1 MASESIQEV
10 GARRSRSA
18 GLTTSA
24 VLRFWLPL
32 ATSWLLM
39 ATENLTVNAIIARM
53 AEARLQLAA
62 LGIAFSLALA
72 VESPIISLLTASNA
86 LARDRESFRLL
97 HRFMLGLNAAVTMG
111 MLLLGL
117 TPLFD
122 FAVVQL
128 IGAPAEIAVKVRPV
142 LWSLILW
149 PAAIGFRRFHQGLMI
164 RHGYTRQIGY
174 GTALRL
180 FTAVGV
186 SLAGL
191 AWGKLDGATVGG
203 LALGASAIAESVYVW
218 YVAQPLVQK
227 VKGTDTLAER
237 SPLTPSLNPPP
248 PSIPP
253 TLGGRG
259 AGKGGEGSSLTLRD
273 LLRFYAPLALTSAIT
288 LSTAPLI
295 NSGLARSPYPIES
308 LAAWPVVSGQLFAV
322 RSFGLSLQEVVV
334 ALLDGPSALKTLR
347 RFATMV
353 GIGSLALLLT
363 IAFTP
368 LAPWWQQR
376 IAGLSEDL
384 TVFAVA
390 ALRLAVLLPVLAV
403 VVNMLRGIVVTGK
416 ATSAIAQATVLN
428 LLALTSVLLIGGKLG
443 LLPGVSLAA
452 VALTV
457 SQLAE
462 SAWLWRGA
470 RPTQQRLWE
479 QARIEAL
486 TPLE

>member
-1 MASESIQEV
+1 MTSESIQEAD
-10 GARRSRSA
+10 ARRSRSA

-39 ATENLTVNAIIARM
+39 ATENLAVTAIVART
-53 AEARLQLAA
+53 AEPKLQLAA

-86 LARDRESFRLL
+86 LARDRQSFRLL
-97 HRFMLGLNAAVTMG
+97 HRFTLGLNVAVTTA

-117 TPLFD
+117 TPLFNLV
-122 FAVVQL
+122 VVQL
-128 IGAPAEIAVKVRPV
+128 IGAPAEVAVKVRPV
-142 LWSLILW
+142 LWAMTLW

-174 GTALRL
+174 GTAIRL
-180 FTAVGV
+180 FAAVGV

-203 LALGASAIAESVYVW
+203 LALGASAIAESAYIW
-218 YVAQPLVQK
+218 YVAQPAVQK
-227 VKGTDTLAER
+227 VKRTDTLAER
-237 SPLTPSLNPPP
+237 TP
-248 PSIPP
+248 
-253 TLGGRG
+253 
-259 AGKGGEGSSLTLRD
+259 LTLRD
-273 LLRFYAPLALTSAIT
+273 LLHFYAPLALTSAIT
-288 LSTAPLI
+288 LSTTPLI

-308 LAAWPVVSGQLFAV
+308 LAAWPVVNGQLFAL
-322 RSFGLSLQEVVV
+322 RSFGISLQEVVV
-334 ALLDGPSALKTLR
+334 ALLDSPASLKTLR

-353 GIGSLALLLT
+353 GVGSLALLLT

-376 IAGLSEDL
+376 IAGLSEEL

-403 VVNMLRGIVVTGK
+403 VVSMLRGIVVTGK
-416 ATSAIAQATVLN
+416 ATGVIAQATVFN
-428 LLALTSVLLIGGKLG
+428 LLMLVSVLLIGGKLG
-443 LLPGVSLAA
+443 LLPGVSLAI
-452 VALTV
+452 VAMTV

-470 RPTQQRLWE
+470 RRNQFGVPSSEFRV
-479 QARIEAL
+479 
-486 TPLE
+486 

>member
-1 MASESIQEV
+1 MASESIQEAD
-10 GARRSRSA
+10 ARRSRSA

-39 ATENLTVNAIIARM
+39 ATENLAVNAIIART
-53 AEARLQLAA
+53 AEAKLQLAA

-86 LARDRESFRLL
+86 LARDRQSFRLL
-97 HRFMLGLNAAVTMG
+97 RRFTLGLNAAVTTG

-117 TPLFD
+117 TPLFNL
-122 FAVVQL
+122 AVVQL
-128 IGAPAEIAVKVRPV
+128 IGAPAEVAVKVRPV
-142 LWSLILW
+142 LWALTLW

-174 GTALRL
+174 GTAIRL

-203 LALGASAIAESVYVW
+203 LALGASSIAESVYVW
-218 YVAQPLVQK
+218 YVAQPVVQK
-227 VKGTDTLAER
+227 IKRTDTLAE
-237 SPLTPSLNPPP
+237 SPPL
-248 PSIPP
+248 
-253 TLGGRG
+253 
-259 AGKGGEGSSLTLRD
+259 ALRD
-273 LLRFYAPLALTSAIT
+273 LLRFYAPLALTSAIM
-288 LSTAPLI
+288 LSTTPLI

-308 LAAWPVVSGQLFAV
+308 LAVWPVVSGQLFAV

-334 ALLDGPSALKTLR
+334 ALLDSPAALKTLR

-353 GIGSLALLLT
+353 GVGSLALLLT

-376 IAGLSEDL
+376 IAGLSEEL

-390 ALRLAVLLPVLAV
+390 ALRLAALLPVLAV
-403 VVNMLRGIVVTGK
+403 VVNMLRGIVVTGQ
-416 ATSAIAQATVLN
+416 ATSVIAQATMLN
-428 LLALTSVLLIGGKLG
+428 LFALVTVLLVGANLG
-443 LLPGVSLAA
+443 LLPGVSLAI
-452 VALTV
+452 VAMTV

-462 SAWLWRGA
+462 SAWLWNGA
-470 RPTQQRLWE
+470 RRKQFGVSS
-479 QARIEAL
+479 
-486 TPLE
+486 

>member
-1 MASESIQEV
+1 MASESIQRAD
-10 GARRSRSA
+10 ARRSRSA
-18 GLTTSA
+18 ELTTSA

-39 ATENLTVNAIIARM
+39 ATENLAVNAIIART
-53 AEARLQLAA
+53 AEAKLQLAA

-97 HRFMLGLNAAVTMG
+97 RRFTLGLNAAVTTG

-117 TPLFD
+117 TPLFNLV
-122 FAVVQL
+122 VVQF

-142 LWSLILW
+142 LWALILW

-164 RHGYTRQIGY
+164 RYGYTRQIGY
-174 GTALRL
+174 GTVIRL
-180 FTAVGV
+180 FTGVGV

-191 AWGKLDGATVGG
+191 AWGKVDGATLGG
-203 LALGASAIAESVYVW
+203 LALGASAMAESVYVW
-218 YVAQPLVQK
+218 YVAQPAVQK
-227 VKGTDTLAER
+227 VMSTDTLAEEAPVTPPINPPQLWEGN
-237 SPLTPSLNPPP
+237 PLT
-248 PSIPP
+248 
-253 TLGGRG
+253 LG
-259 AGKGGEGSSLTLRD
+259 D

-288 LSTAPLI
+288 LSTTPLI
-295 NSGLARSPYPIES
+295 NAGLARSPHPIES
-308 LAAWPVVSGQLFAV
+308 LAAWPVVNGQLFAL

-334 ALLDGPSALKTLR
+334 ALLDGPAAKRTLR

-353 GIGSLALLLT
+353 GVGSLALLLI
-363 IAFTP
+363 IAYTP
-368 LAPWWQQR
+368 LAPWWQQQ
-376 IAGLSEDL
+376 IAGLSEEL
-384 TVFAVA
+384 SLFAVA

-416 ATSAIAQATVLN
+416 ATSVIAQATVLN
-428 LLALTSVLLIGGKLG
+428 LLALGSVLLIGGKLS

-462 SAWLWRGA
+462 SAWLWHGA
-470 RPTQQRLWE
+470 RPTRQRLWE
-479 QARIEAL
+479 QARVEAL

>member
-1 MASESIQEV
+1 VVSESIQEANV
-10 GARRSRSA
+10 RRSRFA
-18 GLTTSA
+18 GLTASA

-39 ATENLTVNAIIARM
+39 ATESLAVNAVIARM
-53 AEARLQLAA
+53 AEAELQLAA
-62 LGIAFSLALA
+62 LGIALSLALA
-72 VESPIISLLTASNA
+72 AESPIISLLTASNA
-86 LARDRESFRLL
+86 LARDRQSFRLL
-97 HRFMLGLNAAVTMG
+97 YRFTLGLNAVVTTA
-111 MLLLGL
+111 MLLLGF
-117 TPLFD
+117 TPLFNL
-122 FAVVQL
+122 AVVQF
-128 IGAPAEIAVKVRPV
+128 IGAPAEIVVKVRPV
-142 LWSLILW
+142 LWALTLW
-149 PAAIGFRRFHQGLMI
+149 PAAVGFRRFHQGLMI

-174 GTALRL
+174 GTTIRL

-203 LALGASAIAESVYVW
+203 LALGASAMAESVYVW
-218 YVAQPLVQK
+218 YVAQPLVRK
-227 VKGTDTLAER
+227 VKGTDTLAE
-237 SPLTPSLNPPP
+237 SPPLALC
-248 PSIPP
+248 
-253 TLGGRG
+253 
-259 AGKGGEGSSLTLRD
+259 D

-288 LSTAPLI
+288 LSTTPLI
-295 NSGLARSPYPIES
+295 NSGLSRSPYPIES

-334 ALLDGPSALKTLR
+334 ALLDSPAAMKTLR
-347 RFATMV
+347 RFAAMV
-353 GIGSLALLLT
+353 GVGSLALLLT
-363 IAFTP
+363 IAYTP

-384 TVFAVA
+384 SVFAVA

-428 LLALTSVLLIGGKLG
+428 LLALGSVLLIGAKLG
-443 LLPGVSLAA
+443 LLPGVSLAV

-462 SAWLWRGA
+462 SVWLWRGA
-470 RPTQQRLWE
+470 RPIRQRLWE
-479 QARIEAL
+479 QARVEAL
-486 TPLE
+486 LPLEDELPPGY

>member
-1 MASESIQEV
+1 MSTQQAD
-10 GARRSRSA
+10 ARRSSSA

-39 ATENLTVNAIIARM
+39 ATENLAVNAIIART
-53 AEARLQLAA
+53 AETKLQLAA

-72 VESPIISLLTASNA
+72 VESPIISLLTTSNA
-86 LARDRESFRLL
+86 LARDWQSFRLL
-97 HRFMLGLNAAVTMG
+97 QRFTLGLNAAVTTA

-122 FAVVQL
+122 LVVVQL
-128 IGAPAEIAVKVRPV
+128 IGTPTEIAFKVCPV
-142 LWSLILW
+142 IWTLTLW

-174 GTALRL
+174 GTAIRL
-180 FTAVGV
+180 FTGVGV

-191 AWGKLDGATVGG
+191 AWGKLEGATVGG
-203 LALGASAIAESVYVW
+203 LALGASSIAESAYVW
-218 YVAQPLVQK
+218 YVAQPAVQK
-227 VKGTDTLAER
+227 VKRTNILAEKA
-237 SPLTPSLNPPP
+237 PLTPPLNPPQ
-248 PSIPP
+248 
-253 TLGGRG
+253 LW
-259 AGKGGEGSSLTLRD
+259 EGSSLTLGD
-273 LLRFYAPLALTSAIT
+273 LLRFYAPLALMSAIT
-288 LSTAPLI
+288 LSTTPLI
-295 NSGLARSPYPIES
+295 NSGLSRSPYPVES
-308 LAAWPVVSGQLFAV
+308 LAAWPVVSGQLFAL

-334 ALLDGPSALKTLR
+334 ALLDGSAAMKTLR

-353 GIGSLALLLT
+353 GVGSLALLLI
-363 IAFTP
+363 IAYTP
-368 LAPWWQQR
+368 LAPWWQQQ

-416 ATSAIAQATVLN
+416 ATSSIAQATVLN
-428 LLALTSVLLIGGKLG
+428 LLALGSVLLIGARLG
-443 LLPGVSLAA
+443 LLPGASLAA

-457 SQLAE
+457 SQLTE
-462 SAWLWRGA
+462 SAWLWHRA
-470 RPTQQRLWE
+470 RPY
-479 QARIEAL
+479 
-486 TPLE
+486 PVSSLEFGVSS